1 MSYEQQL
8 AHRKSRYKIMM
19 GMRIPLMIAAAAFYQ
34 YPWIAVGLLVLSIPL
49 PWMAVLIANDR
60 LPMKV
65 VDPQRYRGDS
75 RSGRARCRAAG
86 LGANAPSQFLATR
99 PAMMALE
106 RHDVIPA
113 SESST
118 RSATAPITRRS
129 RRNRTRSSTKSAI
142 PTARP

>member
-60 LPMKV
+60 LPKKV
-65 VDPQRYRGDS
+65 VDPHRYRTEHKAIEAQPHPVVDEERDPDS
-75 RSGRARCRAAG
+75 
-86 LGANAPSQFLATR
+86 
-99 PAMMALE
+99 
-106 RHDVIPA
+106 
-113 SESST
+113 
-118 RSATAPITRRS
+118 
-129 RRNRTRSSTKSAI
+129 
-142 PTARP
+142 